1 MCPTSCTGILKGTGV
16 TYGRAGSLP
25 VKKPMQLSKDYHV
38 AGELEGAKAP
48 LEIQIIAIKKRLRYQ
63 TF

>member
-1 MCPTSCTGILKGTGV
+1 MHRYTEGNRRDLWSRRFFAC
-16 TYGRAGSLP
+16 
-25 VKKPMQLSKDYHV
+25 KKPMQLSKDYHV